1 MAAFYR
7 EYASHP
13 QLASRVRAFWS
24 FKIPAGFAASQADH
38 LILPDGCIDIVEFH
52 QGQTFCP
59 NLIGAMRLPQCIA
72 LDDPLTLT
80 GIRFWPG
87 GLRGL
92 TSFPLDRLTDSRASL
107 SEIIPDWPEY
117 EPGASPVQRLA
128 RIERH
133 LLERM
138 QDEALDPL
146 IQRLTQAVYSPL
158 FHGDTARLAKELG
171 VSLRTLERRCLAASG
186 LSPKTLARI
195 FRFERAAERLRS
207 EDTSLADIA
216 MELAYADQAHF
227 SREFRSLA
235 GQSPHR
241 FKAQAEAVAFL
252 QDIRRHTQRE

>member
-1 MAAFYR
+1 MDRPYR
-7 EYASHP
+7 EYPPHP
-13 QLASRVRAFWS
+13 RLQNRIRALWS
-24 FKIPAGFAASQADH
+24 FKIPVDFAASQASH

-52 QGQTFCP
+52 QAQGIHP
-59 NLIGAMRLPQCIA
+59 DLVGAMRLPRR
-72 LDDPLTLT
+72 LLLEGPLTLI
-80 GIRFWPG
+80 GVRFWPG
-87 GLRGL
+87 GLKGL
-92 TSFPLDRLTDSRASL
+92 TSFPLDRLTDIQAEL
-107 SEIIPDWPEY
+107 AAVMPGWPEGI
-117 EPGASPVQRLA
+117 PGTSPVQRLA
-128 RIERH
+128 QIERH

-146 IQRLTQAVYSPL
+146 IQRLTQTVYSPD
-158 FHGDTARLAKELG
+158 FHGDTARLARDLG
-171 VSLRTLERRCLAASG
+171 VTLRTLERRCLAASG